1 MRSRLSVF
9 LFVSSFLG
17 FIAAILDLG
26 QILIRGSSGIANG
39 LRLADVNGFIQARE
53 VLLSISAG
61 TVFIFYW
68 TLVGRRPFG
77 SISSQPLFPNTR
89 TTRMASLHCGR
100 WERWGYI
107 GFGLQWL
114 TILICVLIP
123 ILQIVWRVDP
133 KHHQYDDLYVAASVF
148 ETTISIIFILKI
160 FLNLSLTSLEERRQ
174 VFVDYTAPICALAT
188 STGHGI
194 GNLVLCKGPIQ
205 SKVDV
210 HSPFLIVAF
219 SETTLGRFLRA
230 IEVYILL
237 VWFLIV
243 TFRHAKATE
252 EDLRHKDNS
261 SVEKATLPYFEPVT
275 HLSQGRT
282 ATTTGTTRQGGATF
296 LKPWGPT
303 RDSAVSKVG
312 SWISNGRFNRLFSS
326 SREGLRDNE
335 AALSPSPEPS
345 VLFRT
350 APELTSEKQPAD
362 VGREELLKPP
372 ALAVAPTGE
381 GDRPYTEISLSYYAM
396 VGDLRPPS
404 KSVTIQDTYSI
415 GSDSPVYGLDGIVPP
430 RRPKPAPESIVVQPP
445 TARSAAT
452 SAILSPIDQLMQ
464 QQSDLD
470 KSISKLRGLHN
481 RQNSVP
487 APASLNVNR
496 ESRNGQVVDVPSRE
510 STQRNTILV
519 TPSFSSFS
527 KPFSSA
533 SERSEFT
540 LSNFPDPPEGKAPAP
555 TARPGPKVG
564 IVPIQ
569 IPPLDISSNPASPFF
584 GLTGT
589 RFDSAGTQF
598 DVTSFIGGPYTYTFI
613 EGVATDLVC
622 RFRWSRKRLHHR
634 R

>member
-1 MRSRLSVF
+1 MS
-9 LFVSSFLG
+9 
-17 FIAAILDLG
+17 
-26 QILIRGSSGIANG
+26 
-39 LRLADVNGFIQARE
+39 
-53 VLLSISAG
+53 
-61 TVFIFYW
+61 
-68 TLVGRRPFG
+68 
-77 SISSQPLFPNTR
+77 
-89 TTRMASLHCGR
+89 SLHCGK

-107 GFGLQWL
+107 GFGLKWL
-114 TILICVLIP
+114 TILICILIP

-148 ETTISIIFILKI
+148 ETAISIIFILKI

-174 VFVDYTAPICALAT
+174 VFVDYTAPLCALAT

-194 GNLVLCKGPIQ
+194 GNLVLCKWPIQ
-205 SKVDV
+205 SKGEL
-210 HSPFLIVAF
+210 HSSFLIVAF

-243 TFRHAKATE
+243 TFRHTKATE
-252 EDLRHKDNS
+252 EDLRHKNNS
-261 SVEKATLPYFEPVT
+261 SVEKAALPYFEPVT
-275 HLSQGRT
+275 QLSQGRT
-282 ATTTGTTRQGGATF
+282 ATATGTTRQGATF

-303 RDSAVSKVG
+303 RDSTVSKVG
-312 SWISNGRFNRLFSS
+312 SWISNGRFNQLFSS

-335 AALSPSPEPS
+335 VALSPSPEPS

-350 APELTSEKQPAD
+350 TPEPTSEKRPAD
-362 VGREELLKPP
+362 IGGDGLLKPP
-372 ALAVAPTGE
+372 ASVVAPTGE

-396 VGDLRPPS
+396 EDDLRPPS
-404 KSVTIQDTYSI
+404 KSMTIQDTYSI
-415 GSDSPVYGLDGIVPP
+415 GSDSPVYGLDGIIPP

-487 APASLNVNR
+487 APASLKTNR
-496 ESRNGQVVDVPSRE
+496 ESRNGQVVAMPRRE
-510 STQRNTILV
+510 STQRNTILI

-540 LSNFPDPPEGKAPAP
+540 LSNFPEPPEGKTPAP
-555 TARPGPKVG
+555 TAKPGPKVG
-564 IVPIQ
+564 IIPIQ

-598 DVTSFIGGPYTYTFI
+598 DVTSFIGGP
-613 EGVATDLVC
+613 
-622 RFRWSRKRLHHR
+622 
-634 R
+634 